1 MRGECVKGDSQI
13 VKSCSFGREPH
24 TILRRVRKWNRHN
37 VAQLPAELLQT
48 ERRRRHGPKGADIG
62 RRRWL
67 SFVEAVE
74 ELEAAARWL
83 TNKLATTQRQSTQEE
98 KLVLKPCTNKYN
110 GVPPQPSSGFVCP
123 FLVCSTIE
131 TLVRD
136 EHAALLHA
144 WNQLFCHK
152 MAMMLLKPRCTAT
165 KSGGRGGSSFITNAV
180 SA

>member
-62 RRRWL
+62 RRRCL

-110 GVPPQPSSGFVCP
+110 GVPPQPSCV
-123 FLVCSTIE
+123 
-131 TLVRD
+131 
-136 EHAALLHA
+136 
-144 WNQLFCHK
+144 LFSS
-152 MAMMLLKPRCTAT
+152 AVQLKPLSETSTLPSYMHGISYSVT
-165 KSGGRGGSSFITNAV
+165 KWQ
-180 SA
+180 